1 MKSWGWNPLLNL
13 LNLLFVIFIYI
24 EDKQTVSSYAA
35 FIGHNLM
42 LLSIYAKRLTANVW
56 QNLKQ
61 PEVITYFHK
70 KVHVN
75 LIYDSS

>member
-42 LLSIYAKRLTANVW
+42 LLSIYPKG
-56 QNLKQ
+56 
-61 PEVITYFHK
+61 
-70 KVHVN
+70 
-75 LIYDSS
+75 